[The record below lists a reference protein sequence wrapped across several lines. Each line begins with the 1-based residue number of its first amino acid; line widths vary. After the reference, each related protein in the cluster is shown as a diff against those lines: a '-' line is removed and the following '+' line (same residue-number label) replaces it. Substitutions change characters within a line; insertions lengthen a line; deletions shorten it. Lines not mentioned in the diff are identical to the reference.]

1 MVGECEQTSGVVV
14 VTDKRRSP
22 IWDYYT
28 AVMLESV
35 LVLETTHQRI

>member
-14 VTDKRRSP
+14 VIDQCRSP
-22 IWDYYT
+22 VWDYYI